1 MKSMFLLIVITLM
14 SIAGVWAGDE
24 PLTPLSNKTGI
35 A

>member
-1 MKSMFLLIVITLM
+1 MKSMILLTLITLM
-14 SIAGVWAGDE
+14 SIAGAWAGDE